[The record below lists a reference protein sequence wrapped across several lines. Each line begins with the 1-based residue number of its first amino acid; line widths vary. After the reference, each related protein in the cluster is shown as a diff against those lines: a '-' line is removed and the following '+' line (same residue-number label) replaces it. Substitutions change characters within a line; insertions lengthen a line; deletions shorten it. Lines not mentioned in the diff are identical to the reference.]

1 MTRRT
6 YLAIVLLFSIA
17 FATEVLPAL
26 GQDVSSEEASR
37 LILNVYL
44 DGTGKALVTG
54 YVENIEGLPFLN
66 SSQYNYENETGQLY
80 ALTNALTRKDGDI
93 WTLNFESSGYYEDY
107 RVTFYLPSDFL
118 VKNISSSQGLEHL
131 LSASNDSLAL
141 DFQGY
146 DVLDPTASIEYQQ
159 PLEAGAP
166 PNPRARILFQS
177 SYLLP
182 ILLILIVGAASFFLW
197 RYKSKSRRPQGSVQS
212 VADMETSRPEKLKTT
227 GGNSSEA
234 IETAL
239 PSGVSPK
246 GEEILKERAA
256 EAEVPG
262 VPEESTVPQEQ
273 ASPQKGDIS
282 SEPQEPEEPDYMEEE
297 EARAREDEKAKEE
310 ESAGEEARIDE
321 DIGADVAAGV
331 DADIQ
336 LQSAPSE
343 RIEISSEM
351 AAVMETLT
359 PRERAILQ
367 ALIDRGGRSTQADLR
382 YETRTPKSSLT
393 GIIYSLERRKLVTKK
408 EWGRTN
414 VIELSEWFL
423 SKKERS

>member
-26 GQDVSSEEASR
+26 GQVDSSEEASR
-37 LILNVYL
+37 LVLNVYL

-54 YVENIEGLPFLN
+54 YVEDPDGLPFLN
-66 SSQYNYENETGQLY
+66 SSQYSYENETAQLY
-80 ALTNALTRKDGDI
+80 ALTNALTRKEGDT
-93 WTLNFESSGYYEDY
+93 WTLTFVSPGYYEDY

-146 DVLDPTASIEYQQ
+146 DVQDPVASIEYQQ
-159 PLEAGAP
+159 PLETGVP
-166 PNPRARILFQS
+166 PSPRVWIPVFQS

-182 ILLILIVGAASFFLW
+182 LLLILIVGAVAAFLW
-197 RYKSKSRRPQGSVQS
+197 RYKVLHPQKPAQPMNGIEKSVRAKESGLSNEETISTEPPNYEKHAEESNAEIGEAAVPADIPSEEVETPEETTAETEIPTEIPAPSKQLSESPQQYEE
-212 VADMETSRPEKLKTT
+212 DL
-227 GGNSSEA
+227 SSEPK
-234 IETAL
+234 ETED
-239 PSGVSPK
+239 VD
-246 GEEILKERAA
+246 EEEKTNAEA
-256 EAEVPG
+256 EAEVQLSRLP
-262 VPEESTVPQEQ
+262 
-273 ASPQKGDIS
+273 A
-282 SEPQEPEEPDYMEEE
+282 
-297 EARAREDEKAKEE
+297 EK
-310 ESAGEEARIDE
+310 
-321 DIGADVAAGV
+321 
-331 DADIQ
+331 
-336 LQSAPSE
+336 
-343 RIEISSEM
+343 IEISSEM

-393 GIIYSLERRKLVTKK
+393 GIIYSLERRKLVIKK

-423 SKKERS
+423 SKKEQS